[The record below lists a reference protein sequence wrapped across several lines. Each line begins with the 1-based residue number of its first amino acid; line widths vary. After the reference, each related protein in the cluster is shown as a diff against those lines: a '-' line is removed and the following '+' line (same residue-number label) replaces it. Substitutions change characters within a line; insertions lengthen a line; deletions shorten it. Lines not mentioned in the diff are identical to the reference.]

1 MERLDRL
8 PEILFMSFSERSRRA
23 LVDWVLNGV
32 PGLEEGCL
40 LGVSA
45 LGVPGLWPASEPKE
59 SLWTS
64 CATGLSLAPSWGLG
78 VRGWE
83 EGSRAAKGVSAGSGE
98 VVGETGTEAGSAREL
113 SLTELR
119 LCARTRAQ
127 LVERKLSASSQK
139 RTRWSAPRVSRNRV

>member
-1 MERLDRL
+1 
-8 PEILFMSFSERSRRA
+8 MSFSERSRRA
-23 LVDWVLNGV
+23 LVDWVVNGV

-64 CATGLSLAPSWGLG
+64 CPTGLSLVLSWGLG

-83 EGSRAAKGVSAGSGE
+83 EGSRAAKDVSARSGE
-98 VVGETGTEAGSAREL
+98 VGEAGMDAGSAREL

-119 LCARTRAQ
+119 LWARIRDQ
-127 LVERKLSASSQK
+127 LVGRKLSASSQK